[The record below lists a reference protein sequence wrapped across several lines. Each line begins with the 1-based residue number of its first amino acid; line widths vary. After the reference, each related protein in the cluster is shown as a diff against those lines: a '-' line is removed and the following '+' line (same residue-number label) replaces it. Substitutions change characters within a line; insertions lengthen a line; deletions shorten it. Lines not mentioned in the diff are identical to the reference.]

1 MCINKARVAL
11 VDTPGADSINAR
23 HTDVAFQYIKNA
35 DAILFVTYYNHVFSR
50 ADREFLIQLGRV
62 KDTFALDKMFFL
74 INAADLAESEEE
86 LEMVKGYIADQLLQY
101 GIRNPR
107 LFAISSLCALEE
119 KQGKNIEKEKYGI
132 LQNSGI
138 TKFEESFT
146 SFMMRDLMLVSV
158 HALYGALQGA
168 DQLLV
173 NMINGAKQGNE
184 EKEKQTKKYEAER
197 DQLLHIISSYSVLAE
212 EQAMQNEVKE
222 LLYYVQQRLFLRYND
237 VFTEFIN
244 PASLRTDGN
253 VKVQLQQ
260 CVMELVAFIQHD
272 LLQEMRATSLRLER
286 WIDEA
291 MKRAKNEI
299 VVNCKVENESISM
312 NGTVEYEYK
321 DITHKEPFPSVEIK
335 DFKKSIGT
343 L

>member
-1 MCINKARVAL
+1 M
-11 VDTPGADSINAR
+11 
-23 HTDVAFQYIKNA
+23 
-35 DAILFVTYYNHVFSR
+35 
-50 ADREFLIQLGRV
+50 
-62 KDTFALDKMFFL
+62 
-74 INAADLAESEEE
+74 
-86 LEMVKGYIADQLLQY
+86 
-101 GIRNPR
+101 
-107 LFAISSLCALEE
+107 
-119 KQGKNIEKEKYGI
+119 
-132 LQNSGI
+132 
-138 TKFEESFT
+138 
-146 SFMMRDLMLVSV
+146 
-158 HALYGALQGA
+158 
-168 DQLLV
+168 
-173 NMINGAKQGNE
+173 
-184 EKEKQTKKYEAER
+184 
-197 DQLLHIISSYSVLAE
+197 
-212 EQAMQNEVKE
+212 KE

-272 LLQEMRATSLRLER
+272 LLQEMRATSLRLEK

-335 DFKKSIGT
+335 DFKKHWHT
-343 L
+343 LKREKLFEKNDKAFMQEDAKSVLEPLVSNYVADEKDLFVHHYKQEWDLKWNLFQKVMQQDVMNYYESVLFALAETIDVSLYEQSKEQLQKQLVEIEKEMYVM